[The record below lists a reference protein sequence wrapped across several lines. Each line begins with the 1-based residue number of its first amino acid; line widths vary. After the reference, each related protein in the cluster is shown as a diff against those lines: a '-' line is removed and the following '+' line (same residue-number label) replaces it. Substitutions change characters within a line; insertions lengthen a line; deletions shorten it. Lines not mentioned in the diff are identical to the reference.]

1 LAAKREQDMTKTSA
15 AVFERLAKLL
25 TRRRH
30 PGDFQYHR
38 ELGNSLTLISP
49 LGGGAIVALQ
59 PLHPPAGNQ
68 HRRLEAQSPCRRS
81 PLAIGLLAAALILPL
96 SLGQDLRSPN
106 FGGSGTT
113 QISMTVGNDGHK
125 PSNGKQRRALRPMT
139 AGMQPPAQ
147 AADRELQLAAFSPT
161 ALRLSPP
168 RDRRPRL
175 EDIAIDV
182 IVAYTKAAASSYAD
196 IVREVIEPAIE
207 SGNESFQLSGI
218 GHIKLRLV
226 HAYQTD
232 YVEAGDQLLHLWR
245 FADEGD
251 GHMDEVRELR
261 DRYRADVGIL
271 IVDDANGCG
280 QATRVGAEEDDAF
293 AVVHH
298 ACASANYSLVH
309 EIGHLI
315 GASHQGGYVHGNE
328 WRDIMSYKANCG
340 GCPRLPVWS
349 NPEVL
354 IRGVPAGSPGH
365 NNARA
370 IAENVV
376 RVAAFR

>member
-1 LAAKREQDMTKTSA
+1 MTKTSA
-15 AVFERLAKLL
+15 AVFERIAKLL
-25 TRRRH
+25 APSRQ
-30 PGDFQYHR
+30 PGDFEQHR
-38 ELGNSLTLISP
+38 ELGNSLALISP
-49 LGGGAIVALQ
+49 LGGGAVVALQ
-59 PLHPPAGNQ
+59 TLHQPAHDQ
-68 HRRLEAQSPCRRS
+68 HHLLAAQPRRGRS
-81 PLAIGLLAAALILPL
+81 PLAMGFLAAALITSL
-96 SLGQDLRSPN
+96 SLGQDAPRQSPG
-106 FGGSGTT
+106 FGGSVASP
-113 QISMTVGNDGHK
+113 ISLTVRNEGHK
-125 PSNGKQRRALRPMT
+125 PSSAKQQRALRPIT
-139 AGMQPPAQ
+139 AGMHAPAQ
-147 AADRELQLAAFSPT
+147 AADRDLQLAAFSPT
-161 ALRLSPP
+161 ALKISPP
-168 RDRRPRL
+168 RDPQPRF
-175 EDIAIDV
+175 EDIVIDV
-182 IVAYTKAAASSYAD
+182 IVAYTKAAAKRYAD

-218 GHIKLRLV
+218 GYVKLRLV

-232 YVEAGDQLLHLWR
+232 YVESGDQLLHLWR

-251 GHMDEVRELR
+251 GHMDEIRELR

-280 QATRVGAEEDDAF
+280 QATRVGADEDDAF

-315 GASHQGGYVHGNE
+315 GASHQRGYVHGSE
-328 WRDIMSYKANCG
+328 WRDIMSYKATCG

-349 NPEVL
+349 NPDVL
-354 IRGVPAGSPGH
+354 IRGVPAGSARH